1 MTEEK
6 NQPLRSI
13 EELGEFALIDHLTGQ
28 FTSLRR
34 ETLKAIGDD
43 AALLDMGNQKTVVST
58 DMLVEG
64 IHFNLSYM
72 PMRHLGYKSVVVN
85 LSDICAMNA
94 RPTHITVSISISN
107 RFSLEALEA
116 FYQGVHDACARY
128 KVDLV
133 GGDTT
138 ASLKGMTISVT
149 AIGSVT
155 EERVAFRSGAQE
167 NDLVVVSG
175 DLGAAYLG
183 FQVLERERQVFEV
196 NPKHQPDLEPYHYI
210 VQRQLK
216 PEARLDIVELLEALE
231 VVPTSMIDISDGL
244 SSEALHLSKQSELGI
259 ALYEDKLPIDPT
271 VISGCDEFNL
281 NPTVAVLSGGEDY
294 ELLFTVKQDDF
305 LKIKGN
311 PNLTVIGHMTEK
323 ASGAQLVLR
332 SGELAE
338 LKAQGW
344 TSF

>member
-1 MTEEK
+1 MIEEK

-13 EELGEFALIDHLTGQ
+13 EELGEFALIDHLTKA
-28 FTSLRR
+28 FKPTRS
-34 ETLKAIGDD
+34 ETLKGIGDD
-43 AALLDMGNQKTVVST
+43 AALLEMGDQKTVIST

-72 PMRHLGYKSVVVN
+72 PMRHLGYKAVVVN

-94 RPTHITVSISISN
+94 RPTHITVSISVSN
-107 RFSLEALEA
+107 RFTLEALEA
-116 FYQGVHDACARY
+116 FYKGVQDACEVY

-138 ASLKGMTISVT
+138 SSLKGMVVSVT
-149 AIGSVT
+149 AIGMVD
-155 EERVAFRSGAQE
+155 EDKVAYRTGAKE
-167 NDLVVVSG
+167 NDLLVVSG
-175 DLGAAYLG
+175 DLGGAYLG
-183 FQVLERERQVFEV
+183 FQVLERERQVFEA

-231 VVPTSMIDISDGL
+231 VTPSAMIDISDGL
-244 SSEALHLSKQSELGI
+244 SSEALHLHKESEVGVVI
-259 ALYEDKLPIDPT
+259 YEEKLPIDPT
-271 VISGCDEFNL
+271 VITVSDEFGL
-281 NPTVAVLSGGEDY
+281 NPTTTVLNGGEDY
-294 ELLFTVKQDDF
+294 ELLFSISQEDYP
-305 LKIKGN
+305 KIKAN
-311 PNLTVIGHMTEK
+311 PNLTVIGHIAEK
-323 ASGAQLVLR
+323 AKGAQLVLR
-332 SGELAE
+332 SGEQSE